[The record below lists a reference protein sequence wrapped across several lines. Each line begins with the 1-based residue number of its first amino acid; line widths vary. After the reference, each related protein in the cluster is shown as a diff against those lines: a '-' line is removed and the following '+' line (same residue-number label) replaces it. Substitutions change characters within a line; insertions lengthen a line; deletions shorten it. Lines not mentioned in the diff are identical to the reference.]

1 MTIKYSDWLQRQRAK
16 ELRELPI
23 PNEHRGKTLA
33 DIRRHD
39 NNAEALDAAAAW
51 IEDASTYMLPSSPDA
66 GKGLLMFGPSGVGKT
81 LTASVVANALVARS
95 KKPGVV
101 HFVSMEGFNRH
112 RLRKMELGQL
122 FGQSI
127 PDDSLWEE
135 WRTHD
140 LAIEKCYDVRLL
152 VLDDVGQENT
162 TEHLAKLVNELL
174 RARYGRGLP
183 TVITSNVEPWNWATR
198 FKNVSLASFIHQAC
212 FLLPFYG
219 EDARAVG

>member
-1 MTIKYSDWLQRQRAK
+1 LKHSEWLRRQRAR
-16 ELRELPI
+16 ELRDIPI
-23 PNEHRGKTLA
+23 PHEHRDKTLE
-33 DIRRHD
+33 DVRVHEG
-39 NNAEALDAAAAW
+39 NAAA
-51 IEDASTYMLPSSPDA
+51 IELVRTWLTQAPDYLLPTSPEA
-66 GKGLLMFGPSGVGKT
+66 GKGLLLCGPPGTGKT
-81 LTASVVANALVARS
+81 LIASVIANALVRRAMHI
-95 KKPGVV
+95 GTV
-101 HFVSMEGFNRH
+101 HFTSMEGFNRN